1 MEDMSAV
8 ASGHPEAPTQTFSAN
23 PVERRQYGTQ
33 PTLKV
38 HAPMTAVAALCALA
52 LWQLAKY
59 SSRSDGCLS
68 ESSNDSNWP
77 GRDSAGIRLLTEF
90 RTFSRV
96 RERLAYSNWMTTST
110 GGLWPTAAV
119 GPIVL

>member
-1 MEDMSAV
+1 MRGYRKMEDMSAV

-38 HAPMTAVAALCALA
+38 HAPMTAVAELCALA

-77 GRDSAGIRLLTEF
+77 AADRRHPAPTGSFTPRSGRSDQKSEMR
-90 RTFSRV
+90 SRMT
-96 RERLAYSNWMTTST
+96 AY
-110 GGLWPTAAV
+110 G
-119 GPIVL
+119 

>member
-38 HAPMTAVAALCALA
+38 HAPMTAVAELCALA

-77 GRDSAGIRLLTEF
+77 TADGRHPAPTGCFASSSGRSSEKSEM
-90 RTFSRV
+90 RSRMT
-96 RERLAYSNWMTTST
+96 AY
-110 GGLWPTAAV
+110 G
-119 GPIVL
+119 